1 MAKTG
6 ELRMSM
12 NVATDALLQV
22 NPREFYTQ
30 ALLENRSSAYFRQ
43 VLNIKE
49 KTKIGSLDFGTLLFP
64 ADCNYQGGDSNL
76 DAKEMDVC
84 KIQIGT
90 DLCMYEMETS
100 FLADWMKAGSN
111 GDWIPAEYATFMY
124 SELSRQ
130 VSDYL
135 EVLTWQGDTDV
146 TFDDQDPSTFIGL
159 CDGLEKQLCGANIP
173 AAQRVSGT
181 AITSS
186 NVIAE
191 LTKVYDA
198 RPARIRT
205 QPKDQIN
212 WFVSQNIADAYA
224 LAVSLQSA
232 EVYTRDNPELTFLG
246 YKLMVGTGMSD
257 NTMTLSRAENYVFL
271 ADLVSDPEDLNV
283 IDLSKTTG
291 DKSIRIRS
299 DFKVGFNYLND
310 SDGPGENEWV
320 TYGLSCAS

>member
-1 MAKTG
+1 MATR

-12 NVATDALLQV
+12 NVATEALLQV
-22 NPREFYTQ
+22 NPKEFYEQ
-30 ALLENRSSAYFRQ
+30 ALLENRSSAQFRQ

-64 ADCNYQGGDSNL
+64 ADCTYQGGDSNL
-76 DAKEMDVC
+76 GAKEMDVC

-90 DLCMYEMETS
+90 DLCMYELETS
-100 FLADWMKAGSN
+100 FLADWMNAGSN
-111 GDWIPAEYATFMY
+111 GDWLPAEFANYMY
-124 SELSRQ
+124 SELSRE

-135 EVLTWQGDTDV
+135 EQLTWQGDTSV
-146 TFDDQDPSTFIGL
+146 TFDANDPATFIGL

-173 AAQRVSGT
+173 VAQRVSGT
-181 AITSS
+181 AIDST

-191 LTKVYDA
+191 MTKVYNA
-198 RPARIRT
+198 RPAKVKA
-205 QPKDQIN
+205 QPKTN
-212 WFVSQNIADAYA
+212 VSWFVSQNVADAYR
-224 LAVSLQSA
+224 LAVALQSA
-232 EVYTRDNPELTFLG
+232 EVYTAQEASLNFLG
-246 YKLMVGTGMSD
+246 YELKVATGMSD
-257 NTMTLSRAENYVFL
+257 DVMTLSLKDNYVFL

-291 DKSIRIRS
+291 EKSIRVRS

-320 TYGLSCAS
+320 TYGLDCNS